1 LPGAGI
7 TAANVRLIVDRTG
20 ARQVHGSF
28 SEARRDFAGLVC
40 EGTYRATSAAMVRA
54 TREALRAGV

>member
-7 TAANVRLIVDRTG
+7 TTANVRSIVEQTG

-28 SEARRDFAGLVC
+28 SEIKQDFAGPVSDAA
-40 EGTYRATSAAMVRA
+40 YRATSAAMVRA
-54 TREALRAGV
+54 TREALRAL